1 MNREQ
6 SVSWAGAEYH
16 PDHTRCK
23 YALPTIDLRC
33 GQALPTTQFRPKQT
47 HSRLVY
53 AVSPLSP
60 THKTRFGLFPLE
72 QWECSGEATHKGSSK
87 ASLGLCMRWP
97 LNIRGT
103 SFKIFI
109 PSIHPFPL
117 SVVIYSTLQTVL
129 ITMRSFYLFCWWS
142 VRSVLPTVRSGQ
154 PTMLHHRNSS
164 ARTVCCWRMA
174 SCLGIST
181 NYRTPYTGSMVSMDM
196 N

>member
-1 MNREQ
+1 MNREH
-6 SVSWAGAEYH
+6 SLSWAGAEYH

-23 YALPTIDLRC
+23 YALPTMDLRC
-33 GQALPTTQFRPKQT
+33 GQALPMTQFRPKQT
-47 HSRLVY
+47 HSRLIY

-72 QWECSGEATHKGSSK
+72 QWEWSGEATHKGSSK

-117 SVVIYSTLQTVL
+117 SVVIYSTEDAPNCSDNNAIFL
-129 ITMRSFYLFCWWS
+129 
-142 VRSVLPTVRSGQ
+142 SVLLMICSICFADSAIRSANDA
-154 PTMLHHRNSS
+154 PPSE
-164 ARTVCCWRMA
+164 
-174 SCLGIST
+174 
-181 NYRTPYTGSMVSMDM
+181 
-196 N
+196 

>member
-1 MNREQ
+1 MNREH
-6 SVSWAGAEYH
+6 SVFWTGAEYH

-47 HSRLVY
+47 HSRLIY
-53 AVSPLSP
+53 AISPLPP

-97 LNIRGT
+97 LNIRVT
-103 SFKIFI
+103 SFKILI

-117 SVVIYSTLQTVL
+117 SVVIYYTEDAPNCSDNNEIFL
-129 ITMRSFYLFCWWS
+129 
-142 VRSVLPTVRSGQ
+142 SVLQMICSICFADSAIRSANDA
-154 PTMLHHRNSS
+154 PPSE
-164 ARTVCCWRMA
+164 
-174 SCLGIST
+174 
-181 NYRTPYTGSMVSMDM
+181 
-196 N
+196 

>member
-1 MNREQ
+1 MNREH
-6 SVSWAGAEYH
+6 SVSWAGAEYS

-47 HSRLVY
+47 HSRLIY

-97 LNIRGT
+97 LNIKVA

-117 SVVIYSTLQTVL
+117 NVIYSTDNNAIFL
-129 ITMRSFYLFCWWS
+129 
-142 VRSVLPTVRSGQ
+142 SVLLMICSICFADSAIRS
-154 PTMLHHRNSS
+154 TMLHHQNSS
-164 ARTVCCWRMA
+164 ARTVCCWRMT
-174 SCLGIST
+174 SCLGI
-181 NYRTPYTGSMVSMDM
+181 
-196 N
+196 